1 MLQHTAA
8 PLHQFGK
15 NMIRD
20 SRWRVQGEQAL
31 RAREAA
37 PHEIEAARRMQE
49 MRDLMELRRARE
61 SENPEETGAYAGMR
75 FTSGLPTTSLNA
87 YDSGM
92 FYDDRVPLPEPTHVY
107 GTNNNH
113 DNVGGGGWDYDDLG
127 GGWDY
132 PQTGATGAYNGLLPT
147 TSGHC
152 SSSRGVSHFMGRNG
166 WKTIRH

>member
-75 FTSGLPTTSLNA
+75 FTSGLSDEVYYHNQT
-87 YDSGM
+87 
-92 FYDDRVPLPEPTHVY
+92 PLHEPTNFY
-107 GTNNNH
+107 N
-113 DNVGGGGWDYDDLG
+113 GGDGGECGYYDYDLQDEG
-127 GGWDY
+127 AQADY
-132 PQTGATGAYNGLLPT
+132 GGLLHT
-147 TSGHC
+147 TSGH
-152 SSSRGVSHFMGRNG
+152 SSSSPHNVHFMGSRG
-166 WKTIRH
+166 WRTKRC